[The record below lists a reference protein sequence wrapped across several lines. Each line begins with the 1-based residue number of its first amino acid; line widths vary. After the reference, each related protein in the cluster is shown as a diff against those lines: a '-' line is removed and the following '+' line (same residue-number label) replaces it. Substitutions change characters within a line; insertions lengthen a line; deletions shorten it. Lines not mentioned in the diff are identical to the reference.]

1 MIPEQKQS
9 LRAEARRFLVGLDV
23 DRRRAAGQK
32 ILSHLRSWDAWVA
45 ARTVCA
51 FTALPSEPDVL
62 TPWPDGKT
70 IILPRVVGSQVR
82 LHLVDNSE
90 VLVAGSFG
98 ILEPAPNA
106 PVALARAD
114 IILVPGLAFDL
125 SGVRLGRG
133 GGFYDRLLTN
143 FEGLRVGV
151 CFEESVLERI
161 PAEPHDARMDF
172 LMTPGGIIS
181 CGTRNKH
188 RDSGV

>member
-1 MIPEQKQS
+1 MIPKQKQS

-32 ILSHLRSWDAWVA
+32 IHSHLRSWDAWVA

-82 LHLVDNSE
+82 LHLVENSE

-181 CGTRNKH
+181 CGTRNTH

>member
-161 PAEPHDARMDF
+161 PAEPHDAGMDF
-172 LMTPGGIIS
+172 LITPSGIIS
-181 CGTRNKH
+181 CGTRNTH

>member
-1 MIPEQKQS
+1 MIPEEKQS
-9 LRAEARRFLVGLDV
+9 LRAEARRFLAGLDSE
-23 DRRRAAGQK
+23 RKRAEGQK
-32 ILSHLRSWDAWVA
+32 ILSHLRSWDAWIA
-45 ARTVCA
+45 AQTICA

-62 TPWPDGKT
+62 TPWPGGKK
-70 IILPRVVGSQVR
+70 IILPRVVGSNMR

-98 ILEPAPNA
+98 ILEPAPSA
-106 PVALARAD
+106 PLALAKAD
-114 IILVPGLAFDL
+114 IILVPGLAFDR

-133 GGFYDRLLTN
+133 GGYYDRLLTD

-151 CFEESVLERI
+151 CFEESVLEGI
-161 PAEPHDARMDF
+161 PAEPHDALMDF

-181 CGTRNKH
+181 CGTRNTQ

>member
-1 MIPEQKQS
+1 MIPEQKQN
-9 LRAEARRFLVGLDV
+9 LREEARRFLASLNAE
-23 DRRRAAGQK
+23 RRRAAGQK
-32 ILSHLRSWDAWVA
+32 ILSHLRSWDVWVA

-51 FTALPSEPDVL
+51 FSALRSEPDVL
-62 TPWPDGKT
+62 TPWPDGKK
-70 IILPRVVGSQVR
+70 IILPRVVGSQVS

-106 PVALARAD
+106 PLALAKAD
-114 IILVPGLAFDL
+114 LILVPGLAFDRG
-125 SGVRLGRG
+125 GVRLGRG
-133 GGFYDRLLTN
+133 GGYYDRLLTD

-181 CGTRNKH
+181 CGTQNTH

>member
-90 VLVAGSFG
+90 VLVAGSFV

-181 CGTRNKH
+181 CGTRNTH

>member
-181 CGTRNKH
+181 CGTRNTH

>member
-23 DRRRAAGQK
+23 DRRRAAGQQ

-70 IILPRVVGSQVR
+70 IILPRVVGSQVS

-181 CGTRNKH
+181 CGTRNTH

>member
-9 LRAEARRFLVGLDV
+9 LRAEARRFLAGLDAE
-23 DRRRAAGQK
+23 RRRAAGQN
-32 ILSHLRSWDAWVA
+32 ILSHMRSWDVWVV

-51 FTALPSEPDVL
+51 FSALPSEPDVL
-62 TPWPDGKT
+62 TPWPDGKK
-70 IILPRVVGSQVR
+70 IILPRVVGSKMR
-82 LHLVDNSE
+82 LHFVDNSE

-98 ILEPAPNA
+98 ILGPAPSA
-106 PVALARAD
+106 PLALAKAD
-114 IILVPGLAFDL
+114 IILVPGLAFDR

-133 GGFYDRLLTN
+133 GGYYDRLLTD

-151 CFEESVLERI
+151 CFEESVLEWI
-161 PAEPHDARMDF
+161 PAEPHDACMDF

-181 CGTRNKH
+181 CGTRNTH

>member
-70 IILPRVVGSQVR
+70 IILPRVVGSQVS

-181 CGTRNKH
+181 CGTRNTH

>member
-9 LRAEARRFLVGLDV
+9 LRAEARRFLVGLDSE
-23 DRRRAAGQK
+23 RKQAASQK

-51 FTALPSEPDVL
+51 FTALPSEPNVL
-62 TPWPDGKT
+62 VPWPDGKK

-90 VLVAGSFG
+90 VLIAGSFG

-106 PVALARAD
+106 PVAMAKAD
-114 IILVPGLAFDL
+114 IILVPGLAFDR
-125 SGVRLGRG
+125 SGARLGRG
-133 GGFYDRLLTN
+133 GGYYDRLLTD
-143 FEGLRVGV
+143 FEVLRVGV

-161 PAEPHDARMDF
+161 PVEPHDARMDF
-172 LMTPGGIIS
+172 LITPSGIIS
-181 CGTRNKH
+181 CGTRNTN